1 MHHIYHTH
9 GLIIGSRDLG
19 EANKILTLYTKEMGL
34 IRAMAQGIRL
44 NKSKLRFSL
53 QLFSYANID
62 LVRGK
67 DFWRLTSAR
76 SINTYSQIG
85 LSKDKTMLVLRIFK
99 LLERFNSAETQNDDI
114 FEDLIFLLNFLNRDE
129 ITKENLEAVEINLVL
144 RILKNLGYIGN
155 SKIAFKYTDKKLEDN
170 NVNDILI
177 DRKIIVSH
185 INKALSES
193 QL

>member
-9 GLIIGSRDLG
+9 GLVIGSRDLG

-53 QLFSYANID
+53 QLFSYAHID

-67 DFWRLTSAR
+67 DFWRLTSAK
-76 SINTYSQIG
+76 SINIYPKIR
-85 LSKDKTMLVLRIFK
+85 LNKDSLTLVSRIFK
-99 LLERFNSAETQNDDI
+99 LLERFNFAESQNDEI
-114 FEDLIFLLNFLNRDE
+114 FEDLIFMLNFLDKDNINPNNIKAIE
-129 ITKENLEAVEINLVL
+129 IIIVL
-144 RILKNLGYIGN
+144 RILKDLGYIEN
-155 SKIAFKYTDKKLEDN
+155 TPLISKYVDNKIEIDKLD
-170 NVNDILI
+170 DILK
-177 DRKIIVSH
+177 DRKIIISS
-185 INKALSES
+185 INEALSQS

>member
-9 GLIIGSRDLG
+9 GLVIGSRDLG

-53 QLFSYANID
+53 QLFSHAHID

-67 DFWRLTSAR
+67 DFWRLTSAK
-76 SINTYSQIG
+76 SINTYPKIRLNKNS
-85 LSKDKTMLVLRIFK
+85 LNLVSRIFK
-99 LLERFNSAETQNDDI
+99 LLERFNFAESQNDEI
-114 FEDLIFLLNFLNRDE
+114 FEDLIFMLNFLNVDIVSQDQIKAIE
-129 ITKENLEAVEINLVL
+129 MVVVL

-155 SKIAFKYTDKKLEDN
+155 SPVISKYVDSKIEIDKLN
-170 NVNDILI
+170 NILK
-177 DRKIIVSH
+177 DQKIIISN
-185 INKALSES
+185 INDALSQS

>member
-9 GLIIGSRDLG
+9 GLILASLDSG

-34 IRAMAQGIRL
+34 VRVLAQGIRL

-53 QLFSYANID
+53 QLFSYAHID

-76 SINTYSQIG
+76 SINTYPKIATNKS
-85 LSKDKTMLVLRIFK
+85 SFVLVSRIFR
-99 LLERFNSAETQNDDI
+99 LLERFNFAESQNDEI
-114 FEDLIFLLNFLNRDE
+114 FEDLVFLLNFLDRDVVSQE
-129 ITKENLEAVEINLVL
+129 KLEAVEIVMVL
-144 RILKNLGYIGN
+144 RTLKNLGYIAS
-155 SKIAFKYTDKKLEDN
+155 SKTIFKYVDKKLEEEN
-170 NVNDILI
+170 IEDILV
-177 DRKIIVSH
+177 DRKIIVSD